1 MATFFKNK
9 LESEVGTTESEII
22 STLANARVTVIGL
35 SLTNLT
41 EDLVLAS
48 IRLELVDGESVVSTA
63 HYIKDVVVP
72 PNQSL
77 RVINGGEK
85 LVLAGNMKMYISASV
100 DDSLDVVASY
110 VEIL

>member
-1 MATFFKNK
+1 MATFFKNA
-9 LESEVGTTESEII
+9 LESNIGTSEVEVI
-22 STLANARVTVIGL
+22 STLVNARVTVIGL

-41 EDLVLAS
+41 EGVVLAT
-48 IRLELVDGESVVSTA
+48 IRLELTDGEDPVSSA
-63 HYIKDVVVP
+63 FYIKDVSVP

-85 LVLAGNMKMYISASV
+85 LVLAGNMKVYVKSNLASSI
-100 DDSLDVVASY
+100 DLVASY

>member
-9 LESEVGTTESEII
+9 LASEIGTTEVEII
-22 STLANARVTVIGL
+22 STLVNARVTVIGL

-41 EDLVLAS
+41 SDIVQAT
-48 IRLELVDGESVVSTA
+48 IRLENTDTLDSA
-63 HYIKDVVVP
+63 YYLKDVLVP

-85 LVLAGNMKMYISASV
+85 LVLAGDMKVYVSANV
-100 DDSLDVVASY
+100 DASLDLVASF

>member
-9 LESEVGTTESEII
+9 LASEIGTTEVEII
-22 STLANARVTVIGL
+22 STLVNARVTVIGL

-41 EDLVLAS
+41 SDIVQAT
-48 IRLELVDGESVVSTA
+48 IRLENTDTSDSAYYL
-63 HYIKDVVVP
+63 KDVLVP

-85 LVLAGNMKMYISASV
+85 LVLAGDMKVYVSANV
-100 DDSLDVVASY
+100 DASLDLVASF